1 MYICVRNAR
10 SDYMTNGD
18 RIRQMSNEEL
28 AEVIR
33 HGCSCC
39 IFREDV
45 CNVESCEEG
54 IKAYLES
61 EEE

>member
-1 MYICVRNAR
+1 
-10 SDYMTNGD
+10 MTNGD

-28 AEVIR
+28 AEFIERKTVCA
-33 HGCSCC
+33 CSICFYRLSGNDGRGIC
-39 IFREDV
+39 DV
-45 CNVESCEEG
+45 LCKEG

>member
-1 MYICVRNAR
+1 
-10 SDYMTNGD
+10 MTNGD

-28 AEVIR
+28 ARWLDDKMKVY
-33 HGCSCC
+33 S
-39 IFREDV
+39 
-45 CNVESCEEG
+45 CNVCLYDYRQRRCNNACEEG